1 MTHKPALTFK
11 IDNRGLL
18 KEDYFADIVIF
29 DENKIIDKGTF
40 IDPTQFPDGIDY
52 VLVNGKVA
60 VNEGKSTN
68 KLNGK
73 VIRVTK

>member
-52 VLVNGKVA
+52 VLVNGEVA

-68 KLNGK
+68 ELNGK